1 MTTNFPTSVDSFPD
15 PSATDRLDN
24 PPHDVLHT
32 NVNSAVEAIE
42 TALLDG
48 APLHIDDVNERVG
61 IGTTTPE
68 STLEVN
74 GVLTANHIHG
84 NLAGAV
90 YLHVKNTS
98 GVTIPAGSPVYAT
111 GSVGASGE
119 TEVAISDAD
128 VASTMPALG
137 IVDSELV
144 NNAEGHATV
153 LGVAKGLD
161 TSAYSVNDSLYVSTS
176 GGLTNTRPTGASELV
191 QKIGRVIR
199 SDASTG
205 EILVLGAGRT
215 NDVPNGLSPTI
226 TLAGDASGSVTLT
239 NLGSGTLTVTVND
252 DSHNHTIANVD
263 NLQTT
268 LDGKAASSHSHSN
281 YVTTTYN
288 SSLNSDS
295 RNSRGPTRLYRR
307 DNNSDYSVQTYWT
320 GSRWRL
326 YGYVGDSNHADT
338 HVGYADSAGNA
349 DTVDGYHASSF
360 HINSYSNDVTCDS
373 TYADNWLRPTGST
386 GLYFESRGGG
396 WYMTD
401 SSWVRVY
408 NSKHLYTQGGKF
420 EARHINSSNDWSNQS
435 CIITSSTDHGYAARS
450 YDGDSH
456 TGQIRPA
463 SGAFYIRNHNDGA
476 YWWLNAIIS
485 NQSSRRLKQDI
496 ETWGVAKPLSSAV
509 NVTYDTTATDIVK
522 QLRPVTYRMKKHERL
537 PRDIPNGRRHEALD
551 RLNRYRIDNDL
562 EQYDGEE
569 AIHECGRDC
578 DASLESPC
586 PMYANW
592 ERGTIGFIA
601 EEVGEVIPE
610 ATDMEAR
617 PRAHNQGENTG
628 IDGLALTAVLTKAIQ
643 EIEARLSA
651 LESA

>member
-1 MTTNFPTSVDSFPD
+1 MPINFPDSPSADDTYTINGRVYVWTGSKWRRQRPAIASASPSMSVSNDFSAGGSALHVDS
-15 PSATDRLDN
+15 
-24 PPHDVLHT
+24 T
-32 NVNSAVEAIE
+32 NSS
-42 TALLDG
+42 
-48 APLHIDDVNERVG
+48 VG
-61 IGTTTPE
+61 IGTSSPNASE
-68 STLEVN
+68 S
-74 GVLTANHIHG
+74 LTVGGDTSITG
-84 NLAGAV
+84 NL
-90 YLHVKNTS
+90 S
-98 GVTIPAGSPVYAT
+98 VTGIITVPTQVSTTNDTKVAT
-111 GSVGASGE
+111 
-119 TEVAISDAD
+119 TEFVQTAISNLIGGA
-128 VASTMPALG
+128 PA
-137 IVDSELV
+137 
-144 NNAEGHATV
+144 A
-153 LGVAKGLD
+153 LD
-161 TSAYSVNDSLYVSTS
+161 TLNELAAAINDDSSYAASITSAISLKQDSSTALTTS
-176 GGLTNTRPTGASELV
+176 TAFGG
-191 QKIGRVIR
+191 
-199 SDASTG
+199 
-205 EILVLGAGRT
+205 
-215 NDVPNGLSPTI
+215 DV
-226 TLAGDASGSVTLT
+226 
-239 NLGSGTLTVTVND
+239 SGTYNAIVVAD

-281 YVTTTYN
+281 YVTTTNN
-288 SSLNSDS
+288 STLNSDS
-295 RNSRGPTRLYRR
+295 RNTRGPTRLYRR
-307 DNNSDYSVQTYWT
+307 DSNSNYSVQTYWT

-326 YGYVGDSNHADT
+326 YGYNGDNNHADT

-420 EARHINSSNDWSNQS
+420 EARHINTSNDWSNQS

-463 SGAFYIRNHNDGA
+463 SGAFYVRNHNDGA
-476 YWWLNAIIS
+476 YWYINAIIS

-509 NVTYDTTATDIVK
+509 NATYDTTATDIVK
-522 QLRPVTYRMKKHERL
+522 QLRPVTYRLKKHERL
-537 PRDIPNGRRHEALD
+537 PRDIPNERRHEALD

-578 DASLESPC
+578 DGTPEQPC
-586 PMYANW
+586 VMYANW
-592 ERGTIGFIA
+592 DRGTIGFIA

-610 ATDMEAR
+610 ATDMEVR
-617 PRAHNQGENTG
+617 PRAHNQGENTA